1 MFEEGQLYS
10 AVTTD
15 ADGQVQVH
23 LGENHPGFTDADY
36 RARRGEIASA
46 ALAHRPGEPVPT
58 IDYTD
63 EEHGIWRLVSSR
75 RLSETA
81 VTASD

>member
-23 LGENHPGFTDADY
+23 LGENHPGFTDAGY
-36 RARRGEIASA
+36 RARRGEIAAA
-46 ALAHRPGEPVPT
+46 ALAHRPGDPVT
-58 IDYTD
+58 IMRNM
-63 EEHGIWRLVSSR
+63 RLRSWAGDA
-75 RLSETA
+75 TWP
-81 VTASD
+81 

>member
-23 LGENHPGFTDADY
+23 LGENHPGFTDAAY
-36 RARRGEIASA
+36 RARRGEIAAA
-46 ALAHRPGEPVPT
+46 ALAHRAGEPVPT
-58 IDYTD
+58 IDYID
-63 EEHGIWRLVSSR
+63 EEQGI
-75 RLSETA
+75 
-81 VTASD
+81 